1 MRVHVNPRQVPL
13 PRGGSTPSPPSLR
26 QKLKRVNVFK
36 MT

>member
-1 MRVHVNPRQVPL
+1 MRIHVNPRQAPL